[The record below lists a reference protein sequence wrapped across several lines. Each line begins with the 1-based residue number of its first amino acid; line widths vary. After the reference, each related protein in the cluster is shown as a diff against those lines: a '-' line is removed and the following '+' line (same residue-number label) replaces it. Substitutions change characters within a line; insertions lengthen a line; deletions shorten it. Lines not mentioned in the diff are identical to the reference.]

1 MCAIYYYNEIILMNF
16 LCIFSSKGGDFVK
29 EMFKTIWKRM
39 KEEFMTIP
47 NMLSTLRL
55 LLIPVIVYLYCF
67 KRDNLWT
74 LILIAISS
82 ITDVVDGFVARKF
95 NMVTDFGKFLDPL
108 ADKATQITILA
119 CLITRFKAMIIPCVL
134 LVVKELSA
142 LSMRL
147 AIFKETEIVDGAKW
161 HGKLATVVV
170 VSTVASH
177 LIWYDMTEGVSL
189 AIIMVCTAFVLFS
202 AVLYTI
208 DNIRVLKNHGK

>member
-1 MCAIYYYNEIILMNF
+1 M
-16 LCIFSSKGGDFVK
+16 K

>member
-1 MCAIYYYNEIILMNF
+1 M
-16 LCIFSSKGGDFVK
+16 K

-67 KRDNLWT
+67 KHDNLWT
-74 LILIAISS
+74 LIMVAFSS
-82 ITDVVDGFVARKF
+82 LTDIVDGFIARRF
-95 NMVTDFGKFLDPL
+95 NMITDFGKFLDPL

-119 CLITRFKAMIIPCVL
+119 CLITRFRAMIIPCVL
-134 LVVKELSA
+134 LVIKELSA
-142 LSMRL
+142 LLMRL

-161 HGKLATVVV
+161 HGKLATVIV

-177 LIWYDMTEGVSL
+177 LIWYDMTQTASFV
-189 AIIMVCTAFVLFS
+189 IIMVCTAFVLFS

-208 DNIRVLKNHGK
+208 DNVRVLKNHGK